1 MFDALSDRLDGIFS
15 KLRSRGRLT
24 ERDVDEI
31 SREIRLALLEADVN
45 VRVVKS
51 FIGRVKERA
60 VGVEVSK
67 ALDPGQQFI
76 KIVHEELVAT
86 LGGTTGKL
94 TMSPKP
100 PTVLMLA
107 GLQGSGKTTAAAK
120 LARLL
125 KSQGLHPL
133 LVGADLQ
140 RPAAVEQLRVLAGRV
155 DVPFYSEASDPV
167 SVARGAIAEAQ
178 RLGRNFVIVDT
189 AGRLQIDTEL
199 MDELR
204 AIDAAIQPQNTLLV
218 VDAMTGQEAVNVA
231 EAFNDAVGLDG
242 VILTK
247 IDGDARGG
255 AALSVKEVVGK
266 PILFAGTGEKLD
278 EFEPFHPD
286 RMASRILGMGD
297 VLTLIE
303 KVEAT
308 FEEDEKRKAEELLQS
323 GRLTLE
329 DFLEQMQQI
338 KRMGPLQN
346 VLGMLPG
353 MPKEVRNAEIDDKDL
368 GRIEAIIRS
377 MTPEERRHPEL
388 INGSRRMRIAQG
400 SGTSTNE
407 INNLLKQFKQVQQ
420 MMKGMPGMAR
430 KMKGGKKG
438 KGKGKAKG
446 PKMPP
451 GFPGG
456 GRPGALP
463 AGLPRPRIPTAAF
476 RAFRPGDLDSPAVPR
491 RGVSFGSQDP
501 AHARREEEAA
511 DVSRRGR
518 RRPQSPRRPIPRDP
532 RPVRTPPGAVAR
544 DDRRRARAAL
554 VERRRAA
561 DRERG
566 QAAADRRGVG
576 RVQGRER
583 QGRGV
588 AARR

>member
-24 ERDVDEI
+24 ERDVDEVA
-31 SREIRLALLEADVN
+31 REIRLALLEADVN
-45 VRVVKS
+45 VRVVKA
-51 FIGRVKERA
+51 FIARVKERA
-60 VGVEVSK
+60 VGAEVAKS
-67 ALDPGQQFI
+67 LEPGQQFI
-76 KIVHEELVAT
+76 KIVHEELVET

-94 TMSPKP
+94 TMSSKP
-100 PTVLMLA
+100 PTVVMLA

-155 DVPFYSEASDPV
+155 DVPFYSEATDPV

-178 RLGRNFVIVDT
+178 RLGRNVVIVDT
-189 AGRLQIDTEL
+189 AGRLQIDTDL

-204 AIDAAIQPQNTLLV
+204 AIDAAVEPHNTLLV

-231 EAFNDAVGLDG
+231 EAFNEAVGLDG
-242 VILTK
+242 VVLTK

-353 MPKEVRNAEIDDKDL
+353 MPKEVRNAEIDDRDIA
-368 GRIEAIIRS
+368 RIEAIIRS
-377 MTPEERRHPEL
+377 MTPEERRRPEL
-388 INGSRRMRIAQG
+388 INGSRRLRIAQG
-400 SGTSTNE
+400 SGTSTTE

-420 MMKGMPGMAR
+420 MMKGMPGMTR

-438 KGKGKAKG
+438 KAKMKSPRLPAG
-446 PKMPP
+446 GLPG

-456 GRPGALP
+456 GPGG
-463 AGLPRPRIPTAAF
+463 GLPGFPR
-476 RAFRPGDLDSPAVPR
+476 S
-491 RGVSFGSQDP
+491 
-501 AHARREEEAA
+501 
-511 DVSRRGR
+511 
-518 RRPQSPRRPIPRDP
+518 
-532 RPVRTPPGAVAR
+532 
-544 DDRRRARAAL
+544 
-554 VERRRAA
+554 
-561 DRERG
+561 
-566 QAAADRRGVG
+566 
-576 RVQGRER
+576 
-583 QGRGV
+583 
-588 AARR
+588 

>member
-1 MFDALSDRLDGIFS
+1 MFDSLSDRLDGIFS
-15 KLRSRGRLT
+15 KLRSRGRLS
-24 ERDVDEI
+24 ERDVDEV

-45 VRVVKS
+45 VRVVKA
-51 FIGRVKERA
+51 FIARVKERA
-60 VGVEVSK
+60 VGVEVAQ
-67 ALDPGQQFI
+67 ALDPGQQYI

-100 PTVLMLA
+100 PTVLLLA

-155 DVPFYSEASDPV
+155 DVPFYSEATDPV

-189 AGRLQIDTEL
+189 AGRLQIDTDL

-204 AIDAAIQPQNTLLV
+204 AIDAAVEPHNTLLV

-231 EAFNDAVGLDG
+231 EAFNDAIGLDG

-278 EFEPFHPD
+278 EFEAFHPD

-308 FEEDEKRKAEELLQS
+308 FEEDEKRRAEELLQS

-377 MTPEERRHPEL
+377 MTLEERRNPDL
-388 INGSRRMRIAQG
+388 INGARRTRIAKG
-400 SGTSTNE
+400 SGTSTTE
-407 INNLLKQFKQVQQ
+407 INNLLKQFKQVQT
-420 MMKGMPGMAR
+420 MMKGIPGLTR
-430 KMKGGKKG
+430 KAKGGKKN
-438 KGKGKAKG
+438 KGKGKPKG

-456 GRPGALP
+456 GLLGGGGRPGGPQGGGPLGGFP
-463 AGLPRPRIPTAAF
+463 GIDPDGGLPGFPPR
-476 RAFRPGDLDSPAVPR
+476 
-491 RGVSFGSQDP
+491 
-501 AHARREEEAA
+501 
-511 DVSRRGR
+511 
-518 RRPQSPRRPIPRDP
+518 
-532 RPVRTPPGAVAR
+532 
-544 DDRRRARAAL
+544 
-554 VERRRAA
+554 
-561 DRERG
+561 
-566 QAAADRRGVG
+566 
-576 RVQGRER
+576 
-583 QGRGV
+583 
-588 AARR
+588 